1 MDENNRK
8 HRSSKYSPLR
18 ALHSHQSNVIW
29 KRKRNSNNTQET
41 LGDSAYKRSKY
52 NFHHQGGM
60 KNSCYG
66 NKLASVNP
74 ESMMELDAEA
84 RTGTAE
90 SCGSHH
96 VHGSQGC
103 VTCIYC
109 RNWSG
114 SLGDFA
120 WHLNQAH
127 GIPGHVAKCILSKMV
142 DQFEKSKSCSTNLGL
157 GKLVHLNSNEN
168 VDVNAET
175 FQAMKFLNA
184 HYKCIPQAV
193 FDHQQSLSDCE

>member
-18 ALHSHQSNVIW
+18 ALHSHQNSVIW
-29 KRKRNSNNTQET
+29 KRKRNPNNAQET

-52 NFHHQGGM
+52 NFHHQGM
-60 KNSCYG
+60 KNMSSCYG

-74 ESMMELDAEA
+74 ASMMELDAEG
-84 RTGTAE
+84 RTDKVE
-90 SCGSHH
+90 SCDSHIP
-96 VHGSQGC
+96 VSQGK

-127 GIPGHVAKCILSKMV
+127 GIPAHVAKCILSKLV
-142 DQFEKSKSCSTNLGL
+142 DQFEKSKSCSAHLGL

-168 VDVNAET
+168 VDATAET
-175 FQAMKFLNA
+175 FQALKFLDA
-184 HYKCIPQAV
+184 HYKCIPQSV
-193 FDHQQSLSDCE
+193 FDHQQNLSDCE